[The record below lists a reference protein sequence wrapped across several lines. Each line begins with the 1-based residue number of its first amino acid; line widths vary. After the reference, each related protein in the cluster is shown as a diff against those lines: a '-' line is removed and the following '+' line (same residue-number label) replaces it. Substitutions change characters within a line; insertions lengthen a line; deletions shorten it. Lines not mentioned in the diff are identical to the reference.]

1 MPLTQVQSGMMD
13 SVAQYYSFKN
23 KIINGAMVIDQR
35 NNGSVITLTANTQ
48 GYPVDRMRLVNQTDG
63 TLTAQRSTT
72 APDGFINSTLIT
84 VTATDTSIGTT
95 QYAQY
100 EQRIEG
106 FNVAD
111 LGWGTATAQTVTISF
126 QVRSSLIGTYC
137 LALYNSTGA
146 RCYVAT
152 YTINVANTWE
162 TKTITVAGDTGGTW
176 QTGNTTGID
185 LIFTLTAGSSY
196 QQTAG
201 VWGTTAFAIS
211 TSAQT
216 NFLGTNGATFYITGV
231 QLEKGSTA
239 TAFDYRP
246 YGTELSLCQRYY
258 AKETGYNTKIASRYG
273 ANQVYLSYFTPV
285 EMRSTPSV
293 ASSNVFWVVQNTT
306 ASEQSLSSTIG
317 SILSYVGGNVDVLIN
332 TSFNPAAYI
341 YFVAT
346 NAPTTNIT
354 FSAEL

>member
-1 MPLTQVQSGMMD
+1 MMD
-13 SVAQYYSFKN
+13 SVAQYNSFKN
-23 KIINGAMVIDQR
+23 RIINGGMVIDQR

-152 YTINVANTWE
+152 YTINAANTWE

-216 NFLGTNGATFYITGV
+216 NFLGTNGATFYVTGV
-231 QLEKGSTA
+231 QLEKGVTA
-239 TAFDYRP
+239 TSFDYRP
-246 YGTELSLCQRYY
+246 YTTELQLCQRYLP
-258 AKETGYNTKIASRYG
+258 AFNSTSTLDSIGGGCTIASTTTGNIILPFKTSARVAPTGVTVSSAGHIIVYNPRAGSLTSTAVTFGGIG
-273 ANQVYLSYFTPV
+273 ASTESSSLSFT
-285 EMRSTPSV
+285 V
-293 ASSNVFWVVQNTT
+293 ASG
-306 ASEQSLSSTIG
+306 L
-317 SILSYVGGNVDVLIN
+317 
-332 TSFNPAAYI
+332 
-341 YFVAT
+341 
-346 NAPTTNIT
+346 TTNDT
-354 FSAEL
+354 GMLYFNSASGKILFTGCEL